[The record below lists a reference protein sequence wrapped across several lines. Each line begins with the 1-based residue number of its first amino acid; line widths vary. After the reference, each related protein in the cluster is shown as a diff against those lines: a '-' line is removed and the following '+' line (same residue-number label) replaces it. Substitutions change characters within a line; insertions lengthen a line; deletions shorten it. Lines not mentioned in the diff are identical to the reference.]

1 MIMAKKRRKT
11 KSKKARRGKR
21 PVPARKKKGAKKVAR
36 SQGENRKKTKTK
48 VTMKK
53 ADVAPSEPS
62 ELTPSAS
69 PQMPFGGL
77 FGHDKTEDQ

>member
-1 MIMAKKRRKT
+1 
-11 KSKKARRGKR
+11 KKARRGKR

-36 SQGENRKKTKTK
+36 KAKAKTEKKTKTK

-77 FGHDKTEDQ
+77 FGHDKTEGQ